1 MNEVV
6 VITENKRYGKGKNN
20 NEELPERSRSKS
32 IDYKYKDPNY

>member
-20 NEELPERSRSKS
+20 NE
-32 IDYKYKDPNY
+32 NYGILTCR